1 MVEGII
7 VTILTCLII
16 VWVGFSMAGRDE
28 VRVSSSTDLSRWYHY
43 KIVASII
50 GMEEVELDRD
60 YISLKGR
67 GVHKQWGYRLTL
79 EYKNI
84 DGSIV
89 QTTHTFYDES
99 EQDEKF
105 LSKYIK
111 DNTVL
116 VWESGKGEVYVPGEI
131 VENLEVQ
138 SIYGADKVLVY
149 SVVTSVIIGLISSIF
164 VLLLSPLWVVV
175 HLPLVLVAGII
186 PQIYMYMQSINN
198 NIQRRGY
205 TAVSALNQYAIYV
218 DDGEDGLNKYK
229 LVEQTLPMVLLEEGV
244 GYLGYTPDKV
254 EVLVDYDGDI
264 PVHIASEYHIPDLVK
279 SILVKYI

>member
-7 VTILTCLII
+7 VTILACLVI

-28 VRVSSSTDLSRWYHY
+28 VRVSSSTDLSRWYQY
-43 KIVASII
+43 KNVASII
-50 GMEEVELDRD
+50 GMEELELDRD

-79 EYKNI
+79 EYKNR

-89 QTTHTFYDES
+89 QTNHTFYDES

-105 LSKYIK
+105 LTKYIK
-111 DNTVL
+111 GNTIV
-116 VWESGKGEVYVPGEI
+116 VWESRKGEVYVPGEI

-138 SIYGADKVLVY
+138 SINGADKVLIY
-149 SVVTSVIIGLISSIF
+149 SVATSVIIGLISSIF
-164 VLLLSPLWVVV
+164 VLLLSPLWVLL
-175 HLPLVLVAGII
+175 HLPFVLIAGII
-186 PQIYMYMQSINN
+186 PQIFMYIQSINN

-218 DDGEDGLNKYK
+218 DDGEEGINQYK

-279 SILVKYI
+279 TIVGKYI